1 MLLTMLDISIE
12 ESQTAVLET
21 VDSFSSY
28 LLPKVIE
35 HIDPKA
41 VKGDLRKKGPTSSSV
56 HKFAKNKKTAYA
68 FRGTGALTRRKITK
82 LKEST
87 NPKEQEYSKCF
98 VRFFK
103 AVAESIRDAC
113 GNGDLNIAHS
123 YRMELHSTL
132 NPEIQEGMHPDASK
146 KVLVDY
152 AAGVLGRVTRVYLV
166 IVQSKDGGQFMKDY
180 WVDEGRSFEFPITK
194 ETLEYLRKD
203 YGEDAAQLV
212 ERQFISIMKE
222 MNVKAGDQDDHTLNV
237 RMHTTLPVAIG
248 NDDLRM
254 SGYVGKGLKSL
265 NQYGKIA
272 HATMYREQNAPTFL
286 QRMRHQHVVTNERY
300 GTPNDKAKHMSEAIF
315 VLRGVTEG
323 TYLLHN
329 FFYVVFT
336 LL

>member
-1 MLLTMLDISIE
+1 MLDISIQ
-12 ESQTAVLET
+12 ESQTADLEM

-28 LLPKVIE
+28 LLPKVTE

-98 VRFFK
+98 VRFSK
-103 AVAESIRDAC
+103 AVADAC
-113 GNGDLNIAHS
+113 GNGDLNIAHP

-132 NPEIQEGMHPDASK
+132 NPEIQEGMLPDASNK
-146 KVLVDY
+146 ILVDY

-166 IVQSKDGGQFMKDY
+166 LQSKDGGQFMKDY

-203 YGEDAAQLV
+203 YGEDATQLV
-212 ERQFISIMKE
+212 ERQFISIMKD
-222 MNVKAGDQDDHTLNV
+222 MNVK
-237 RMHTTLPVAIG
+237 
-248 NDDLRM
+248 
-254 SGYVGKGLKSL
+254 
-265 NQYGKIA
+265 
-272 HATMYREQNAPTFL
+272 
-286 QRMRHQHVVTNERY
+286 
-300 GTPNDKAKHMSEAIF
+300 
-315 VLRGVTEG
+315 
-323 TYLLHN
+323 
-329 FFYVVFT
+329 
-336 LL
+336 